1 MKVTE
6 FMDIIGA
13 DFYTGV
19 PDSLLQPLCN
29 TLMHRWGIDPQH
41 HIICANEGG
50 CAALAAGYHLAT
62 GKTAAVYLQ
71 NSGEGNLV
79 NPVASLLNKA
89 VYAIPCLLI
98 VGWRG
103 EPGVHDEPQHVFQG
117 QITRSLLETLDIP
130 CHVISSETTP
140 DELREIMT
148 AYRALFAEGRQA
160 ALVIRK
166 AALTEGAPMT
176 YRNSHPLTR
185 EEIIR
190 RVIART
196 GDDPIVSTTGKASRE
211 LYELREA
218 AGDGHGLDFLTV
230 GSMGH
235 SAMIA
240 LGIALQKPERRVW
253 CLDGD
258 GAALMHM
265 GALATIGSLHPHN
278 LVHIVINNG
287 AHESVGGLP
296 TAAGGI
302 DIARVAADCG
312 YPAAR
317 TAETAAELEE
327 ALDAVSRQQV
337 CTLLEV
343 KCAIGARANLG
354 RPATGARENKTSFM
368 NTLKD

>member
-1 MKVTE
+1 MRVAE
-6 FMDIIGA
+6 FMDIVDA

-19 PDSLLQPLCN
+19 PDSLLQPLSN
-29 TLMHRWGIDPQH
+29 TLMARWGQDPRH
-41 HIICANEGG
+41 HVIGANEGC

-79 NPVASLLNKA
+79 NPVASLLNEA

-117 QITRSLLETLDIP
+117 RITRTLLDTLEIP
-130 CHVISSETTP
+130 SFVVSAETTGE
-140 DELREIMT
+140 ELRQAMAGFRE
-148 AYRALFAEGRQA
+148 RFAQGKQA

-166 AALTEGAPMT
+166 GALTDGTPMT
-176 YRNSHPLTR
+176 YRNSNPLSR

-190 RVIART
+190 RITEAA
-196 GDDPIVSTTGKASRE
+196 GDDLIVSTTGKASRE

-218 AGDGHGLDFLTV
+218 AGSGHERDFLTV

-235 SAMIA
+235 ASMIA
-240 LGIALQKPERRVW
+240 LGVALQRRERRVW

-265 GALATIGSLHPHN
+265 GALATIGSLKPDN
-278 LVHIVINNG
+278 LVHVVIHNG

-296 TAAGGI
+296 TTGSGVSV
-302 DIARVAADCG
+302 ARVAADCG
-312 YPAAR
+312 YPAVHETV
-317 TAETAAELEE
+317 TAEELEAALE
-327 ALDAVSRQQV
+327 AIRRERV
-337 CTLLEV
+337 CAMLEAHA
-343 KCAIGARANLG
+343 AIGARADLG
-354 RPATGARENKTSFM
+354 RPAGTARGNKEALM
-368 NTLKD
+368 NWLG